1 VRVGGA
7 TLNRDLKGWMCMA
20 SSGKKKTTMAKL
32 TRERRLRERR
42 IDKQARKDARR
53 LNPPGPDDQ
62 PAEVVAAN
70 SELIDVEEP
79 RDADD
84 DGVSADG

>member
-1 VRVGGA
+1 
-7 TLNRDLKGWMCMA
+7 MA

-42 IDKQARKDARR
+42 VDKQARKDARR

-62 PAEVVAAN
+62 LAEIVAVNA
-70 SELIDVEEP
+70 ELVDVEEP
-79 RDADD
+79 RDADE
-84 DGVSADG
+84 GVSPEG